1 MAVDHPWVLRR
12 GDSWS
17 RTVKHVD
24 EDGLPVNI
32 SGRQYR
38 AQLRRSTES
47 ETVDL
52 EFTCTVTNGPG
63 GVVEIVASAS
73 DTAEL
78 GLGDYVW
85 DLEEDAGGVITTLL
99 AGDVRIVGDVTR

>member
-17 RTVKHVD
+17 RTVKHID
-24 EDGLPVNI
+24 EDGLPVDI

-52 EFTCTVTNGPG
+52 EFQCTVTNGPG
-63 GVVEIVASAS
+63 GVVEILAVAAA
-73 DTAEL
+73 TAGL